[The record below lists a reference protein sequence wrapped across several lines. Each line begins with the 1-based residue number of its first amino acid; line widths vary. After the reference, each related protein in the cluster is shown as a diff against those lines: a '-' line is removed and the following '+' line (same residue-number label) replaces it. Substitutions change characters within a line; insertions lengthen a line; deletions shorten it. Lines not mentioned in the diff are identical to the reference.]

1 MNGYQRFG
9 IARLSLSLGGQI
21 IMPLE
26 NIFIKVINKNMALT
40 DNFKLKL

>member
-1 MNGYQRFG
+1 MNCYG
-9 IARLSLSLGGQI
+9 IARLSLSLGRQI

-26 NIFIKVINKNMALT
+26 NIFIKVINENMALT